1 MNEIK
6 GEAKV
11 YLGVGQ
17 TRDFGSSIKGNQQR
31 VFPGCSWILF
41 MFLIELKQGKEPYQG
56 DQTVEITGVLE
67 GDGMP

>member
-1 MNEIK
+1 
-6 GEAKV
+6 
-11 YLGVGQ
+11 
-17 TRDFGSSIKGNQQR
+17 
-31 VFPGCSWILF
+31 